1 MNISIHHSETICN
14 SLKKNNFY
22 EILSESERNYIPS
35 VLLAMFSSDYHGKTL
50 DFEQYSDYHRTSISR
65 FLRSEALDEMSL
77 SCGIRRETVTRI
89 YEESR
94 ISGKPVLC
102 IVDDTIASKAVPSS
116 EAEHPIESAYFHY
129 SHLKG
134 KADYGH
140 QAVCILLSC
149 NGITLPYA
157 VILYDKSVSKIEIVK
172 QTAQELPVPPQKSYL
187 LCDCWYV
194 SGELLDAFA
203 AKGFYTIGALKTN
216 RCVYPYGVKMNIHD
230 FAEKLKESDGR
241 ELFHY
246 VTVKGRKYLVY
257 RYEGHLNG
265 IENAVV
271 LLTYPAGAFGKE
283 KTLRAF
289 ISTDISLSDEEILDF
304 YAQRWDIE
312 VFFRTVKSRFA
323 FAKCQIRS
331 AKAVQRV
338 WILLELAYF
347 LACSASDKFHFL
359 SGLSIM
365 VHQIEKEQYS
375 HLYDIAVSSKDKSSF
390 LALAC

>member
-14 SLKKNNFY
+14 SLKKNNLY
-22 EILSESERNYIPS
+22 EMLSESERNYIPS

-65 FLRSEALDEMSL
+65 FLRSEAWDEMPI

-94 ISGKPVLC
+94 RSRRPVLC
-102 IVDDTIASKAVPSS
+102 IVDDTIASKAMPSS
-116 EAEHPIESAYFHY
+116 KAEHPIESAYFHY
-129 SHLKG
+129 SHLKR

-157 VILYDKSVSKIEIVK
+157 IILYDKSISKIEIVK

-194 SGELLDAFA
+194 SGGLLDAFA
-203 AKGFYTIGALKTN
+203 VKGFYIIGALKTN
-216 RCVYPYGVKMNIHD
+216 RCVYPYGVKMNVHD
-230 FAEKLKESDGR
+230 FAKKLKEADCR
-241 ELFHY
+241 ELFHS
-246 VTVKGRKYLVY
+246 VTVKGRKYLAY

-265 IENAVV
+265 IENAAV

-283 KTLRAF
+283 KALRAF

-312 VFFRTVKSRFA
+312 VFFRTVKNRFA

-347 LACSASDKFHFL
+347 LACSATDKFHFL
-359 SGLSIM
+359 SGFSIM

>member
-14 SLKKNNFY
+14 SLKENNLY
-22 EILSESERNYIPS
+22 EILSESEQNYVPS
-35 VLLAMFSSDYHGKTL
+35 VLLAMFSPDYNGKTVDL
-50 DFEQYSDYHRTSISR
+50 EQYSDYHRTSISR
-65 FLRSEALDEMSL
+65 FLRSETWDEMPL
-77 SCGIRRETVTRI
+77 SCGIRRETVIRI

-94 ISGKPVLC
+94 RSRKPVLC
-102 IVDDTIASKAVPSS
+102 IVDDTIASKAMPSS
-116 EAEHPIESAYFHY
+116 KAEHPIESAYFHY

-157 VILYDKSVSKIEIVK
+157 IILYDKSISKIEIVK

-216 RCVYPYGVKMNIHD
+216 RCVYPFGVKMNVHD
-230 FAEKLKESDGR
+230 FAKKLKEADCR
-241 ELFHY
+241 ELFHS
-246 VTVKGRKYLVY
+246 VTVKGRKYLAY

-265 IENAVV
+265 IENAAV

-283 KTLRAF
+283 RAPGAF
-289 ISTDISLSDEEILDF
+289 ISTDISLSDEEILAF

-312 VFFRTVKSRFA
+312 VFFRTVKNRFA

-347 LACSASDKFHFL
+347 LACSASDKFYFL
-359 SGLSIM
+359 SGLGIM

-375 HLYDIAVSSKDKSSF
+375 YLYDIAVSSKDKSSF